1 MMFHKNESTL
11 TAIIQL
17 SKLELSSDY
26 LNKKFNDYRLYTAAI
41 LLTLIPL
48 GLAEGIFDYKS
59 HPEIRSELFQLRLYF
74 LLLVIPAWIILKS
87 SSLKL
92 STATILITLVFSAYL
107 GIKIIEHSGEE
118 LVTTVSNVALYPFFI
133 FFVLIGFSIYIQI
146 LFLTVAF
153 SFVVLSENHG
163 VLDELIQNVYFQIS
177 VQSSVSALLIMLVF
191 SWSYYHRYNLQL
203 ALEKSSQTDP
213 LTGVANRRHFDNQL
227 KSETTRSAR
236 SSVECAL
243 ILLDIDHFKRIN
255 DTFGHPTGDRV
266 ICALADLCVNQSR
279 ATDLVA
285 RLGGEEF
292 AIILPDTN
300 ITDAKNLAE
309 RIRKHVEDVYVT
321 SDAGE
326 IVKWT
331 ISLGISALPVN
342 KRSANTIEIVMEMF
356 IHQADSREF
365 NSEVRHPPMQPE
377 GILGTPFLAA

>member
-1 MMFHKNESTL
+1 MMFHKNESAL

-26 LNKKFNDYRLYTAAI
+26 LNKKFNDHRLYTAAI
-41 LLTLIPL
+41 LLILIPL

-59 HPEIRSELFQLRLYF
+59 HPEIKSELFKLRLYF

-87 SSLKL
+87 SCLKL
-92 STATILITLVFSAYL
+92 ATATILITLVFSAYL
-107 GIKIIEHSGEE
+107 GIRIIEHTGED
-118 LVTTVSNVALYPFFI
+118 LVTTVSNFALYPFFI

-146 LFLTVAF
+146 FFLTVAF

-177 VQSSVSALLIMLVF
+177 VQSSVSALFIMLVF
-191 SWSYYHRYNLQL
+191 SWSYYHRYNLLL

-213 LTGVANRRHFDNQL
+213 LTGVANRRYFDSKL
-227 KSETTRSAR
+227 KSEASRSAR
-236 SSVECAL
+236 SSSDCAL

-279 ATDLVA
+279 EIDLVA

-292 AIILPDTN
+292 AVILPDTN

-309 RIRKHVEDVYVT
+309 RIRKHVEDISVT
-321 SDAGE
+321 GDAGE

-331 ISLGISALPVN
+331 ISLGVSSLPES
-342 KRSANTIEIVMEMF
+342 RSSRYTTEIVMEMF
-356 IHQADSREF
+356 IKKADNALYEAKKKGRNQTVLS
-365 NSEVRHPPMQPE
+365 Q
-377 GILGTPFLAA
+377 

>member
-1 MMFHKNESTL
+1 MMFHKNESAL

-26 LNKKFNDYRLYTAAI
+26 LNKKFNDHRLYTAAI
-41 LLTLIPL
+41 LLILIPL

-59 HPEIRSELFQLRLYF
+59 HPEIKSELFQLRLYF

-87 SSLKL
+87 SCLKL
-92 STATILITLVFSAYL
+92 ATATILITLVFSAYL
-107 GIKIIEHSGEE
+107 GIRIIEHTGED
-118 LVTTVSNVALYPFFI
+118 LVTTVSNFALYPFFI

-146 LFLTVAF
+146 FFLTVAF

-177 VQSSVSALLIMLVF
+177 VQSSVSALFIMLVF
-191 SWSYYHRYNLQL
+191 SWSYYHRYNLLL

-213 LTGVANRRHFDNQL
+213 LTGVANRRYFDSKL
-227 KSETTRSAR
+227 KSEASRSAR
-236 SSVECAL
+236 SSSDCAL

-279 ATDLVA
+279 EIDLVA

-292 AIILPDTN
+292 AVILPDTN

-309 RIRKHVEDVYVT
+309 RIRKHVDDISVT
-321 SDAGE
+321 GDAGE

-331 ISLGISALPVN
+331 ISLGVSSLPES
-342 KRSANTIEIVMEMF
+342 RSSRYTTEIVMEMF
-356 IHQADSREF
+356 IKKADNALYEAKRKGRNQTVLS
-365 NSEVRHPPMQPE
+365 Q
-377 GILGTPFLAA
+377 

>member
-1 MMFHKNESTL
+1 MMFHKNESAL

-26 LNKKFNDYRLYTAAI
+26 LNKKFNDHRLYTAAI
-41 LLTLIPL
+41 LLILIPL

-59 HPEIRSELFQLRLYF
+59 HPEIKSELFQLRLYF

-87 SSLKL
+87 SCLKL
-92 STATILITLVFSAYL
+92 ATATILITLVFSAYL
-107 GIKIIEHSGEE
+107 GIRIIEHTGED
-118 LVTTVSNVALYPFFI
+118 LVTTVSNFALYPFFI

-146 LFLTVAF
+146 FFLTVAF

-177 VQSSVSALLIMLVF
+177 VQSSVSALFIMLVF
-191 SWSYYHRYNLQL
+191 SWSYYHRYNLLL

-213 LTGVANRRHFDNQL
+213 LTGVANRRYFDSKL
-227 KSETTRSAR
+227 KSEASRSAR
-236 SSVECAL
+236 SSSDCAL

-255 DTFGHPTGDRV
+255 HTFGHPTGDRV

-279 ATDLVA
+279 EIDLVA

-292 AIILPDTN
+292 AVILPDTN

-309 RIRKHVEDVYVT
+309 RIRKHVEDISVT
-321 SDAGE
+321 GDAGE

-331 ISLGISALPVN
+331 ISLGVSSLPES
-342 KRSANTIEIVMEMF
+342 RSSRYTTEIVMEMF
-356 IHQADSREF
+356 IKKADNALYEAKKKGRNQTVLS
-365 NSEVRHPPMQPE
+365 Q
-377 GILGTPFLAA
+377 

>member
-1 MMFHKNESTL
+1 MFHKNESAL

-26 LNKKFNDYRLYTAAI
+26 LNKKFNDHRLYTAAI
-41 LLTLIPL
+41 LLILIPL

-59 HPEIRSELFQLRLYF
+59 HPEIKSELFQLRLYF

-87 SSLKL
+87 SCLKL
-92 STATILITLVFSAYL
+92 ATATILITLVFSAYL
-107 GIKIIEHSGEE
+107 GIRIIEHTGED
-118 LVTTVSNVALYPFFI
+118 LVTTVSNFALYPFFI

-146 LFLTVAF
+146 FFLTVAF

-177 VQSSVSALLIMLVF
+177 VQSSVSALFIMLVF
-191 SWSYYHRYNLQL
+191 SWSYYHRYNLLL

-213 LTGVANRRHFDNQL
+213 LTGVANRRYFDSKL
-227 KSETTRSAR
+227 KSEASRSAR
-236 SSVECAL
+236 SSSDCAL

-279 ATDLVA
+279 EIDLVA

-292 AIILPDTN
+292 AVILPDTN

-309 RIRKHVEDVYVT
+309 RIRKHVEDISVT
-321 SDAGE
+321 GDAGE

-331 ISLGISALPVN
+331 ISLGVSSLPES
-342 KRSANTIEIVMEMF
+342 RSSRYTTEIVMEMF
-356 IHQADSREF
+356 IKKADNALYEAKKKGRNQTVLS
-365 NSEVRHPPMQPE
+365 Q
-377 GILGTPFLAA
+377 

>member
-1 MMFHKNESTL
+1 MFHKNESAL

-26 LNKKFNDYRLYTAAI
+26 LNKKFNDHRLYTAAI
-41 LLTLIPL
+41 LLILIPL

-59 HPEIRSELFQLRLYF
+59 HPEIKSELFQLRLYF
-74 LLLVIPAWIILKS
+74 LLLVIPACIILKS

-92 STATILITLVFSAYL
+92 ATATILITLVFSAYL

-146 LFLTVAF
+146 FFLTVAF

-163 VLDELIQNVYFQIS
+163 VLDDLIQNVYFQIS

-243 ILLDIDHFKRIN
+243 ILLDIDNFKRIN

-309 RIRKHVEDVYVT
+309 RIRKHVEDVCVT

-342 KRSANTIEIVMEMF
+342 KRSANTTEIVMEMF
-356 IHQADSREF
+356 IHQADSALYEAKNKGR
-365 NSEVRHPPMQPE
+365 NQTVLSQQNT
-377 GILGTPFLAA
+377 L

>member
-356 IHQADSREF
+356 IHQADSALYEAKNKGR
-365 NSEVRHPPMQPE
+365 NQTVLSQQNT
-377 GILGTPFLAA
+377 L

>member
-279 ATDLVA
+279 EIDLVA

-292 AIILPDTN
+292 AVILPDTN

-309 RIRKHVEDVYVT
+309 RIRKHVEDISVT
-321 SDAGE
+321 GDAGE

-331 ISLGISALPVN
+331 ISLGVSSLPES
-342 KRSANTIEIVMEMF
+342 RSSRYTTEIVMEMF
-356 IHQADSREF
+356 IKKADNALYEAKKKGRNQTVLS
-365 NSEVRHPPMQPE
+365 Q
-377 GILGTPFLAA
+377 

>member
-146 LFLTVAF
+146 FFLTVAF

-356 IHQADSREF
+356 IHQADSALYEAKNKGR
-365 NSEVRHPPMQPE
+365 NQTVLSQQNT
-377 GILGTPFLAA
+377 L

>member
-1 MMFHKNESTL
+1 MMFYKNENAL
-11 TAIIQL
+11 TAIVQL
-17 SKLELSSDY
+17 SRLELSSDY
-26 LNKKFNDYRLYTAAI
+26 LNKKFNDHRLYTVAI
-41 LLTLIPL
+41 LLILIPL
-48 GLAEGIFDYKS
+48 GLAEGVFDYKS
-59 HPEIRSELFQLRLYF
+59 HPEIKSELLQLRLYF
-74 LLLVIPAWIILKS
+74 ILLVIPAWIILKS

-92 STATILITLVFSAYL
+92 VTAIILVTLVFSAYL
-107 GIKIIEHSGEE
+107 GIRIIEHTGED

-146 LFLTVAF
+146 FFLTVA
-153 SFVVLSENHG
+153 LSYVFLTENHG

-177 VQSSVSALLIMLVF
+177 VQSSVSALFIMLVF

-213 LTGVANRRHFDNQL
+213 LTGVANRRYFDSKL
-227 KSETTRSAR
+227 KSEASRSAR
-236 SSVECAL
+236 SSSDCAL

-279 ATDLVA
+279 EIDLVA

-292 AIILPDTN
+292 AVILPDTN

-309 RIRKHVEDVYVT
+309 RIRKHVEDISVT
-321 SDAGE
+321 GDAGE

-331 ISLGISALPVN
+331 ISLGVSSLPES
-342 KRSANTIEIVMEMF
+342 RSSRYTTEIVMEMF
-356 IHQADSREF
+356 IKKADNALYEAKRKGRNQTVLS
-365 NSEVRHPPMQPE
+365 Q
-377 GILGTPFLAA
+377 

>member
-1 MMFHKNESTL
+1 
-11 TAIIQL
+11 L

-26 LNKKFNDYRLYTAAI
+26 LNKKFNDHRLYTAAI
-41 LLTLIPL
+41 LLILIPL

-59 HPEIRSELFQLRLYF
+59 HPEIKSELFQLRLYF

-87 SSLKL
+87 SCLKL
-92 STATILITLVFSAYL
+92 ATATILITLVFSAYL
-107 GIKIIEHSGEE
+107 GIRIIEHTGED
-118 LVTTVSNVALYPFFI
+118 LVTTVSNFALYPFFI

-146 LFLTVAF
+146 FFLTVAF

-177 VQSSVSALLIMLVF
+177 VQSSVSALFIMLVF
-191 SWSYYHRYNLQL
+191 SWSYYHRYNLLL

-213 LTGVANRRHFDNQL
+213 LTGVANRRYFDSKL
-227 KSETTRSAR
+227 KSEASRSAR
-236 SSVECAL
+236 SSSDCAL

-279 ATDLVA
+279 EIDLVA

-292 AIILPDTN
+292 AVILPDTN

-309 RIRKHVEDVYVT
+309 RIRKHVEDISVT
-321 SDAGE
+321 GDAGE

-331 ISLGISALPVN
+331 ISLGVSSLPES
-342 KRSANTIEIVMEMF
+342 RSSRYTTEIVMEMF
-356 IHQADSREF
+356 IKKADNALYEAKKKGRNQTVLS
-365 NSEVRHPPMQPE
+365 Q
-377 GILGTPFLAA
+377 

>member
-1 MMFHKNESTL
+1 MFHKNESTL

-356 IHQADSREF
+356 IHQADSALYEAKNKGR
-365 NSEVRHPPMQPE
+365 NQTVLSQQNT
-377 GILGTPFLAA
+377 L

>member
-1 MMFHKNESTL
+1 MMFHKNESAL

-26 LNKKFNDYRLYTAAI
+26 LNKKFNDHRLYTAAI
-41 LLTLIPL
+41 LLILIPL

-59 HPEIRSELFQLRLYF
+59 HPEIKSELFQLRLYF

-87 SSLKL
+87 SCLKL
-92 STATILITLVFSAYL
+92 ATATILITLVFSAYL
-107 GIKIIEHSGEE
+107 GIRIIEHTGED

-133 FFVLIGFSIYIQI
+133 FFVLIGFSIYIQFF
-146 LFLTVAF
+146 FLTVAF

-177 VQSSVSALLIMLVF
+177 VQSSISALLIMLVF
-191 SWSYYHRYNLQL
+191 SWSYYHRYNLLL

-213 LTGVANRRHFDNQL
+213 LTGVANRRYFDSKL
-227 KSETTRSAR
+227 KSEASRSAR
-236 SSVECAL
+236 SSSDCAL

-279 ATDLVA
+279 EIDLVA

-292 AIILPDTN
+292 AVILPDTN

-309 RIRKHVEDVYVT
+309 RIRKHVEDISVT
-321 SDAGE
+321 GDAGE

-331 ISLGISALPVN
+331 ISLGVSSLPES
-342 KRSANTIEIVMEMF
+342 RSSRYTTEIVMEMF
-356 IHQADSREF
+356 IKKADNALYEAKKKGRNQTVLS
-365 NSEVRHPPMQPE
+365 Q
-377 GILGTPFLAA
+377 

>member
-1 MMFHKNESTL
+1 
-11 TAIIQL
+11 
-17 SKLELSSDY
+17 
-26 LNKKFNDYRLYTAAI
+26 
-41 LLTLIPL
+41 
-48 GLAEGIFDYKS
+48 
-59 HPEIRSELFQLRLYF
+59 
-74 LLLVIPAWIILKS
+74 VIPAWIILKS

-356 IHQADSREF
+356 IHQADSALYEAKNKGR
-365 NSEVRHPPMQPE
+365 NQTVLSQQNT
-377 GILGTPFLAA
+377 L

>member
-1 MMFHKNESTL
+1 
-11 TAIIQL
+11 
-17 SKLELSSDY
+17 
-26 LNKKFNDYRLYTAAI
+26 
-41 LLTLIPL
+41 L

-146 LFLTVAF
+146 FFLTVAF

-177 VQSSVSALLIMLVF
+177 VQSSVSALFIMLVF
-191 SWSYYHRYNLQL
+191 SWSYYHRYNLLL

-213 LTGVANRRHFDNQL
+213 LTGVANRRYFDSKL
-227 KSETTRSAR
+227 KSEASRSAR
-236 SSVECAL
+236 SSSDCAL

-266 ICALADLCVNQSR
+266 ICA
-279 ATDLVA
+279 
-285 RLGGEEF
+285 
-292 AIILPDTN
+292 DTN

-309 RIRKHVEDVYVT
+309 RIRKHVEDISVT
-321 SDAGE
+321 GDAGE

-331 ISLGISALPVN
+331 ISLGVSSLPES
-342 KRSANTIEIVMEMF
+342 RSSRYTTEIVMEMF
-356 IHQADSREF
+356 IKKADNALYEAKKKGRNQTVLS
-365 NSEVRHPPMQPE
+365 Q
-377 GILGTPFLAA
+377 

>member
-1 MMFHKNESTL
+1 MMFYKNENAL
-11 TAIIQL
+11 TAIVQL
-17 SKLELSSDY
+17 SRLELSSDY
-26 LNKKFNDYRLYTAAI
+26 LNKKFNDHRLYTVAI
-41 LLTLIPL
+41 LLILIPL
-48 GLAEGIFDYKS
+48 GLAEGVFDYKS
-59 HPEIRSELFQLRLYF
+59 HPEIKSELLQLRLYF
-74 LLLVIPAWIILKS
+74 ILLVIPAWIILKS

-92 STATILITLVFSAYL
+92 VTAIILVTLVFSAYL
-107 GIKIIEHSGEE
+107 GIRIIEHTGED

-146 LFLTVAF
+146 FFLTVA
-153 SFVVLSENHG
+153 LSYVFLTENHG
-163 VLDELIQNVYFQIS
+163 VLDELIQNAYFQIS
-177 VQSSVSALLIMLVF
+177 VQSSVSTLLIMLVF

-227 KSETTRSAR
+227 KSATTRSAR
-236 SSVECAL
+236 SGVECSL

-266 ICALADLCVNQSR
+266 ICALADLCVKQSR

-300 ITDAKNLAE
+300 ITDAENLAE
-309 RIRKHVEDVYVT
+309 RIRKHVEDISVAG
-321 SDAGE
+321 DAGE

-331 ISLGISALPVN
+331 ISLGISALPLN
-342 KRSANTIEIVMEMF
+342 KSSANTTEIVMEMF
-356 IHQADSREF
+356 IRQADSALYEAKNNGR
-365 NSEVRHPPMQPE
+365 NQTVLSQ
-377 GILGTPFLAA
+377 

>member
-1 MMFHKNESTL
+1 MFHKNESAL

-41 LLTLIPL
+41 LLILIPL

-146 LFLTVAF
+146 FFLTVAF

-163 VLDELIQNVYFQIS
+163 VLDDLIQNVYFQIS

-356 IHQADSREF
+356 IHQADSALYEAKNKGR
-365 NSEVRHPPMQPE
+365 NQTVLSQQNT
-377 GILGTPFLAA
+377 L

>member
-1 MMFHKNESTL
+1 MFHKNESTL

-255 DTFGHPTGDRV
+255 DTFGHPTEDRV

-356 IHQADSREF
+356 IHQADSALYEAKNKGR
-365 NSEVRHPPMQPE
+365 NQTVLSQQNT
-377 GILGTPFLAA
+377 L

>member
-146 LFLTVAF
+146 FFLTVAF

-177 VQSSVSALLIMLVF
+177 VQSSVSALFIMLVF
-191 SWSYYHRYNLQL
+191 SWSYYHRYNLLL

-213 LTGVANRRHFDNQL
+213 LTGVANRRYFDSKL
-227 KSETTRSAR
+227 KSEASRSAR
-236 SSVECAL
+236 SSSDCAL

-279 ATDLVA
+279 EIDLVA

-292 AIILPDTN
+292 AVILPDTN

-309 RIRKHVEDVYVT
+309 RIRKHVEDISVT
-321 SDAGE
+321 GDAGE

-331 ISLGISALPVN
+331 ISLGVSSLPES
-342 KRSANTIEIVMEMF
+342 RSSRYTTEIVMEMF
-356 IHQADSREF
+356 IKKADNALYEAKRKGRNQTVLS
-365 NSEVRHPPMQPE
+365 Q
-377 GILGTPFLAA
+377 

>member
-1 MMFHKNESTL
+1 MFHKNESAL

-41 LLTLIPL
+41 LLILIPL

-146 LFLTVAF
+146 FFLTVAF

-356 IHQADSREF
+356 IHQADSALYEAKNKGR
-365 NSEVRHPPMQPE
+365 NQTVLSQQNT
-377 GILGTPFLAA
+377 L

>member
-1 MMFHKNESTL
+1 MFHKNESAL

-41 LLTLIPL
+41 LLILIPL

-107 GIKIIEHSGEE
+107 GIRIIEHTGEE

-146 LFLTVAF
+146 FFLTVAF

-356 IHQADSREF
+356 IHQADSALYEAKNKGR
-365 NSEVRHPPMQPE
+365 NQTVLSQQNT
-377 GILGTPFLAA
+377 L

>member
-1 MMFHKNESTL
+1 MMFHKNESAL

-26 LNKKFNDYRLYTAAI
+26 LNKKFNDHRLYTAAI
-41 LLTLIPL
+41 LLILIPL

-59 HPEIRSELFQLRLYF
+59 HPEIKSELFQLRLHF

-92 STATILITLVFSAYL
+92 ATATILITLVFSAYL
-107 GIKIIEHSGEE
+107 GIKIIEHSDEE

-146 LFLTVAF
+146 FFLTVAF

-309 RIRKHVEDVYVT
+309 RIRKHVEDISVT
-321 SDAGE
+321 GDAGE

-331 ISLGISALPVN
+331 ISLGVSSLPES
-342 KRSANTIEIVMEMF
+342 RSSRYTTEIVMEMF
-356 IHQADSREF
+356 IKKADNALYEAKRKGRNQTVLS
-365 NSEVRHPPMQPE
+365 Q
-377 GILGTPFLAA
+377 

>member
-1 MMFHKNESTL
+1 MMFHKNESAL

-26 LNKKFNDYRLYTAAI
+26 LNKKFNDHRLYTAAI
-41 LLTLIPL
+41 LLILIPL

-59 HPEIRSELFQLRLYF
+59 HPEIKSELFQLRLYF

-87 SSLKL
+87 SCLKL
-92 STATILITLVFSAYL
+92 ATATILITLVFSAYL
-107 GIKIIEHSGEE
+107 GIKIIENTGED

-146 LFLTVAF
+146 FFLTVAF

-177 VQSSVSALLIMLVF
+177 VQSSVSALFIMLVF

-213 LTGVANRRHFDNQL
+213 LTGVANRRYFDSKL
-227 KSETTRSAR
+227 KSEASRSAR
-236 SSVECAL
+236 SSSDCAL

-279 ATDLVA
+279 EIDLVA

-292 AIILPDTN
+292 AVILPDTN

-309 RIRKHVEDVYVT
+309 RIRKHVEDISVT
-321 SDAGE
+321 GDAGE

-331 ISLGISALPVN
+331 ISLGVSSLPES
-342 KRSANTIEIVMEMF
+342 RSSRYTTEIVMEMF
-356 IHQADSREF
+356 IKKADNALYEAKRKGRNQTVLS
-365 NSEVRHPPMQPE
+365 Q
-377 GILGTPFLAA
+377 

>member
-1 MMFHKNESTL
+1 MMFHKNESAL

-26 LNKKFNDYRLYTAAI
+26 LNKKFNDHRLYTAAI
-41 LLTLIPL
+41 LLILIPL

-59 HPEIRSELFQLRLYF
+59 HPEIKSELFQLRLYF

-87 SSLKL
+87 SCLKL
-92 STATILITLVFSAYL
+92 ATATILITLVFSAYL
-107 GIKIIEHSGEE
+107 GIRIIEHTGED
-118 LVTTVSNVALYPFFI
+118 LVTTVSNFALYPFFI

-146 LFLTVAF
+146 FFLTVAF

-177 VQSSVSALLIMLVF
+177 VQSSVSALFIMLVF
-191 SWSYYHRYNLQL
+191 SWSYYHRYNLLL

-213 LTGVANRRHFDNQL
+213 LTGVANRRYFDSKL
-227 KSETTRSAR
+227 KSEASRSAR
-236 SSVECAL
+236 SSSDCAL

-279 ATDLVA
+279 EIDLVA

-292 AIILPDTN
+292 AVILPDTN

-309 RIRKHVEDVYVT
+309 RIRKHVEDISVT
-321 SDAGE
+321 GDAGE

-331 ISLGISALPVN
+331 ISLGVSSLPES
-342 KRSANTIEIVMEMF
+342 RSSRYTTEIVMEMF
-356 IHQADSREF
+356 IKKADNALYEAKKKGRNQTVLS
-365 NSEVRHPPMQPE
+365 Q
-377 GILGTPFLAA
+377 

>member
-1 MMFHKNESTL
+1 MMFHKNESAL

-26 LNKKFNDYRLYTAAI
+26 LNKKFNDHRLYTAAI
-41 LLTLIPL
+41 LLILIPL

-59 HPEIRSELFQLRLYF
+59 HPEIKSELFQLRLYF

-87 SSLKL
+87 SCLKL
-92 STATILITLVFSAYL
+92 ATATILITLVFSAYL
-107 GIKIIEHSGEE
+107 GIRIIEHTGED
-118 LVTTVSNVALYPFFI
+118 LVTTVSNFALYPFFI

-146 LFLTVAF
+146 FFLTVAF

-177 VQSSVSALLIMLVF
+177 VQSSVSALFIMLVF
-191 SWSYYHRYNLQL
+191 SWSYYHRYNLLL

-213 LTGVANRRHFDNQL
+213 LTGVANRRYFDSKL
-227 KSETTRSAR
+227 KSEASRSAR
-236 SSVECAL
+236 SSSDCAL

-279 ATDLVA
+279 EIDLVA
-285 RLGGEEF
+285 MLGGEEF
-292 AIILPDTN
+292 AVILPDTN

-309 RIRKHVEDVYVT
+309 RIRKHVEDISVT
-321 SDAGE
+321 GDAGE

-331 ISLGISALPVN
+331 ISLGVSSLPES
-342 KRSANTIEIVMEMF
+342 RSSRYTTEIVMEMF
-356 IHQADSREF
+356 IKKADNALYEAKKKGRNQTVLS
-365 NSEVRHPPMQPE
+365 Q
-377 GILGTPFLAA
+377 

>member
-107 GIKIIEHSGEE
+107 GIKIIENSGEE

-356 IHQADSREF
+356 IHQADSALYEAKNKGR
-365 NSEVRHPPMQPE
+365 NQTVLSQQNT
-377 GILGTPFLAA
+377 L

>member
-1 MMFHKNESTL
+1 MFHKNESAL

-26 LNKKFNDYRLYTAAI
+26 LNKKFNDHRLYTAAI
-41 LLTLIPL
+41 LLILIPL

-59 HPEIRSELFQLRLYF
+59 HPEIKSELFQLRLYF

-146 LFLTVAF
+146 FFLTVAF

-163 VLDELIQNVYFQIS
+163 VLDDLIQNVYFQIS

-309 RIRKHVEDVYVT
+309 RIRKHVEDVCVT

-342 KRSANTIEIVMEMF
+342 KRSANTTEIVMEMF
-356 IHQADSREF
+356 IHQADSALYEAKNKGR
-365 NSEVRHPPMQPE
+365 NQTVLSQQNT
-377 GILGTPFLAA
+377 L

>member
-1 MMFHKNESTL
+1 MFHKNESAL

-26 LNKKFNDYRLYTAAI
+26 LNKKFNDHRLYTAAI
-41 LLTLIPL
+41 LLILIPL

-146 LFLTVAF
+146 FFLTVAF

-203 ALEKSSQTDP
+203 ALEKYSQTDP

-309 RIRKHVEDVYVT
+309 RIRKHVEDISVT
-321 SDAGE
+321 GDAGE

-331 ISLGISALPVN
+331 ISLGVSSLPES
-342 KRSANTIEIVMEMF
+342 RSSRYTTEIVMEMF
-356 IHQADSREF
+356 IKKADNALYEAKRKGRNQTVLS
-365 NSEVRHPPMQPE
+365 Q
-377 GILGTPFLAA
+377 

>member
-1 MMFHKNESTL
+1 MMFHKNESAL

-17 SKLELSSDY
+17 SKLELSSAY
-26 LNKKFNDYRLYTAAI
+26 LNKKFNDHRLYTAAI
-41 LLTLIPL
+41 LLILIPL

-59 HPEIRSELFQLRLYF
+59 HPEIKSELFQLRLYF

-92 STATILITLVFSAYL
+92 ATATILITLVFSAYL
-107 GIKIIEHSGEE
+107 GIKIIENTGED

-146 LFLTVAF
+146 FFLTVAF

-177 VQSSVSALLIMLVF
+177 VQSSVSALFIMLVF

-213 LTGVANRRHFDNQL
+213 LTSVANRRHFDSQL
-227 KSETTRSAR
+227 KSETIRSAR
-236 SSVECAL
+236 SGVECAL

-309 RIRKHVEDVYVT
+309 RIRKHVEDISVIG
-321 SDAGE
+321 DAGE

-342 KRSANTIEIVMEMF
+342 KSSSYTTEIVMEMF
-356 IHQADSREF
+356 IQQADSALYEAKNKGR
-365 NSEVRHPPMQPE
+365 NQTVLSQ
-377 GILGTPFLAA
+377 